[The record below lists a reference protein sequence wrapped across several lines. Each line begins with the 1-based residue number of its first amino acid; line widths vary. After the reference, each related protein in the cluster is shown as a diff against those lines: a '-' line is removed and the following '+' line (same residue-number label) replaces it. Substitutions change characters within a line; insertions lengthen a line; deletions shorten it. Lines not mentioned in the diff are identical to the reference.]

1 MNPPTPADEMT
12 DRPPPAGGASLDEAF
27 RRSAV
32 ASTLYLSGQPNRDVG
47 LADLGPAATES
58 GLLWVGLKEPD
69 EALVRDVG
77 RRLGLPGRAIEEII
91 SPHRRPKIIEYD
103 QLTLVVVVTVEIAQ
117 DRPSFGDTQLL
128 IGPGYLLTIR
138 RHAEGSHRELR
149 SQLAESPE
157 FLSRGSDYVASTLL
171 DLVADRYV
179 EALDHMEGRVENV
192 EHQFLLRGFR
202 ELDIR
207 RLYRLRRDLLRMQTA
222 IAPLVEICR
231 RLARV
236 DMRNIGADS
245 RAYFNEVADRIQ
257 RIVESIAGLREALAF
272 AFEASMMI
280 SQMQQTDITRKLAAW
295 AAILAVPTAVA
306 GIYGMNFHDMPELGW
321 TYGYPAMLAGTG
333 VFCGLLYW
341 KFRRIKWL

>member
-1 MNPPTPADEMT
+1 MT
-12 DRPPPAGGASLDEAF
+12 EPDPVEAPRPEDAF
-27 RRSAV
+27 RQCAI
-32 ASTLYLSGQPNRDVG
+32 ASTLYAPGSPPRDVG
-47 LADLGPAATES
+47 LEDLGTASTQS

-69 EALVRDVG
+69 EILLHAVG
-77 RRLGLPGRAIEEII
+77 GRLGLPERAIEEII
-91 SPHRRPKIIEYD
+91 APHRRPKIIEYD
-103 QLTLVVVVTVEIAQ
+103 RLTLVVAITVEIAHE
-117 DRPSFGDTQLL
+117 RPSFGDTQIL

-138 RHAEGSHRELR
+138 RHAVGSHQELR
-149 SQLAESPE
+149 SLLAESPDLLE
-157 FLSRGSDYVASTLL
+157 RGSDYVASTLL
-171 DLVADRYV
+171 DLLADRYV
-179 EALDHMEGRVENV
+179 QALNHMEAQVENI

-202 ELDIR
+202 EKEIR

-236 DMRNIGADS
+236 DTRNIGADS
-245 RAYFNEVADRIQ
+245 RGYFGEVADRIQ
-257 RIVESIAGLREALAF
+257 RAVEGFSGLREALVF

-306 GIYGMNFHDMPELGW
+306 GIYGMNFHDIPELSMP
-321 TYGYPAMLAGTG
+321 YGYPIMMSATAG
-333 VFCGLLYW
+333 VCGLLYW

>member
-1 MNPPTPADEMT
+1 MNSPTSAAD
-12 DRPPPAGGASLDEAF
+12 ASLDEAF

-32 ASTLYLSGQPNRDVG
+32 ASTLYISGQPDREIG
-47 LADLGPAATES
+47 LADLGPAATDA

-77 RRLGLPGRAIEEII
+77 RRLGLPDRAVEEII
-91 SPHRRPKIIEYD
+91 APHRRPKVIEYD
-103 QLTLVVVVTVEIAQ
+103 QLTLVVVVTVEIVQ

-149 SQLAESPE
+149 ELLADSPE
-157 FLSRGSDYVASTLL
+157 FLSRGSDYVASMLL
-171 DLVADRYV
+171 DLLADRYV
-179 EALDHMEGRVENV
+179 EALDHMESRVENI
-192 EHQFLLRGFR
+192 EHQFPLRGFR
-202 ELDIR
+202 EMEIR
-207 RLYRLRRDLLRMQTA
+207 RLYRLRRDMLRMQTA

-236 DMRNIGADS
+236 DIRNIGADS
-245 RAYFNEVADRIQ
+245 RGYFNEDADRVQ
-257 RIVESIAGLREALAF
+257 RIVESLAGLREALVF

-306 GIYGMNFHDMPELGW
+306 GIYGMNFHDMPELSW
-321 TYGYPAMLAGTG
+321 AYGYPAMMIGTG
-333 VFCGLLYW
+333 AVCGLLYW

>member
-1 MNPPTPADEMT
+1 MTSANDTPV
-12 DRPPPAGGASLDEAF
+12 DEAF

-32 ASTLYLSGQPNRDVG
+32 ASILYAPGQPGREVG

-58 GLLWVGLKEPD
+58 GLLWVGLKDPD
-69 EALVRDVG
+69 EALVCDVG
-77 RRLGLPGRAIEEII
+77 RRLGLPNRAIEEII
-91 SPHRRPKIIEYD
+91 APHRRPKIIEYD

-117 DRPSFGDTQLL
+117 DRPSFGDTQLV

-138 RHAEGSHRELR
+138 RRAEGSYRALR
-149 SQLAESPE
+149 DQLAESPD
-157 FLSRGSDYVASTLL
+157 FLSRGSDYIASTLL
-171 DLVADRYV
+171 DLLADRYI

-202 ELDIR
+202 ETDIH

-231 RLARV
+231 RLGRV
-236 DMRNIGADS
+236 DMRNIDADS
-245 RAYFNEVADRIQ
+245 RGYFNEVADRIQ
-257 RIVESIAGLREALAF
+257 RIVESIAGLREALVF

-306 GIYGMNFHDMPELGW
+306 GIYGMNFQHMPELNW
-321 TYGYPAMLAGTG
+321 TYGYPAMLAGT
-333 VFCGLLYW
+333 FAACGLLYW
-341 KFRRIKWL
+341 QFRRIKWL